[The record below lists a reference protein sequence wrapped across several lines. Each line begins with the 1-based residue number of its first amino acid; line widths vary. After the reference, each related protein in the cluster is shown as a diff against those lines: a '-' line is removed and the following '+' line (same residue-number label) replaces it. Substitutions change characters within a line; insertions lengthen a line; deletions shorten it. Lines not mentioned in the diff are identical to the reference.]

1 MKVRMI
7 VDSTADLS
15 AGLREKLMIVPLS
28 LRFGDREYAQGVDL
42 TNEQFYAMLPDCKE
56 LPSTSQASPA
66 AFEEK
71 YREVVEA
78 GDTAVVVTVSSR
90 LSGTFQSAIIASE
103 DFEGKIFVVDSRS
116 VAIGTGILVEE
127 GLKLIEQGLSA
138 EEVFSQLIAMRDKIQ
153 VCAVLDTLEYLKKGG
168 RISSAAAIA
177 GGLLSIKPIICL
189 KDGKLEMTGKARGA
203 KQAAASLL
211 TAMDTLGVDE
221 SKAMLLGYTGQTRGP
236 LEKFIADN
244 TARFGENPPAAIV
257 GSVIGA
263 HAGPNAMAV
272 AFFSK

>member
-1 MKVRMI
+1 MNVRMI
-7 VDSTADLS
+7 VDSTADL
-15 AGLREKLMIVPLS
+15 APGLREKLMIVPLC
-28 LRFGDREYAQGVDL
+28 LRFGDREYTQGVDL
-42 TNEQFYAMLPDCKE
+42 TNEQFYEMLPQCQE

-90 LSGTFQSAIIASE
+90 LSGTFQSAVIASE
-103 DFEGKIFVVDSRS
+103 DFEGKVFVVDSRS
-116 VAIGTGILVEE
+116 VAIGAGILVQE

-138 EEVFSQLIAMRDKIQ
+138 EEVARRLIAMRDKIQ
-153 VCAVLDTLEYLKKGG
+153 VYALLDTLEYLKKGG

-177 GGLLSIKPIICL
+177 GGLLSIKPIICV
-189 KDGKLEMTGKARGA
+189 KDGRVEMAGKARGA
-203 KQAAASLL
+203 KQGAASLL
-211 TAMDTLGVDE
+211 AAMDALGVDE
-221 SKAMLLGYTGQTRGP
+221 SKAMLLGYAGQTQAP

-244 TARFGENPPAAIV
+244 AARFGGDTPTALV

-263 HAGPNAMAV
+263 HAGPGAIAL

>member
-7 VDSTADLS
+7 VDSTADLA

-116 VAIGTGILVEE
+116 VAIGTGKSLDSL
-127 GLKLIEQGLSA
+127 GSMQDGTMNLS
-138 EEVFSQLIAMRDKIQ
+138 R
-153 VCAVLDTLEYLKKGG
+153 
-168 RISSAAAIA
+168 R
-177 GGLLSIKPIICL
+177 
-189 KDGKLEMTGKARGA
+189 
-203 KQAAASLL
+203 KQ
-211 TAMDTLGVDE
+211 M
-221 SKAMLLGYTGQTRGP
+221 
-236 LEKFIADN
+236 N
-244 TARFGENPPAAIV
+244 
-257 GSVIGA
+257 
-263 HAGPNAMAV
+263 
-272 AFFSK
+272 